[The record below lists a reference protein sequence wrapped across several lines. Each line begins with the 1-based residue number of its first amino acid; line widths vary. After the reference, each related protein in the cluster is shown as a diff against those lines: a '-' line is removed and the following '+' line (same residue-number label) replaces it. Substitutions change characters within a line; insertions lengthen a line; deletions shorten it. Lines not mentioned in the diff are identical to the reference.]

1 MGHVRA
7 TDSLANSRTACREP
21 CNRET
26 GPNLHRIRL
35 RVSASADSATLLR
48 LVSVIHSRGSAVVDL
63 HYTRNSDGTRELT
76 ATVLSLSTR
85 FATLIA
91 ALGRVVHVLDVI
103 SEDLNQ
109 PYDHPEPL

>member
-1 MGHVRA
+1 M
-7 TDSLANSRTACREP
+7 
-21 CNRET
+21 
-26 GPNLHRIRL
+26 
-35 RVSASADSATLLR
+35 
-48 LVSVIHSRGSAVVDL
+48 
-63 HYTRNSDGTRELT
+63 T